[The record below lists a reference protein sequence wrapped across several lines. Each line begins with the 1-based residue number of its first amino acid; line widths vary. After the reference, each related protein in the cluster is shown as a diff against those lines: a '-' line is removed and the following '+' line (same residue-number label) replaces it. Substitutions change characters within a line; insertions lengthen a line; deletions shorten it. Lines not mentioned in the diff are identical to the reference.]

1 MKQPLIE
8 EIAAKSIIRK
18 YKKIDSWFLSRY
30 GINLYRGCE
39 HNCSYC
45 DGRAEKY
52 QTQNDFGNHVQVK
65 MNALEIFEKELQSLT
80 KRKYI
85 PKGYFFVCG
94 GVCDAYQPHEQ
105 KIELTRKAL
114 KLLLKYRFPV
124 HIITKSTLVE
134 RDTDILIEMNKY
146 SRALVSMS
154 FSSTDDD
161 VSKIFEPGAS
171 LPSEKLSLMNRLKK
185 KGITCGMCL
194 LPVIPFITDTEE
206 MIEKSLNDGKQAGVD
221 YVLFGNLTLKEGR
234 QKKYYFQL
242 IQKFYPHLLDKYND
256 LYSNKDASGSPG
268 IEYITH
274 VHHIYN
280 DFARRMR
287 IPRRIPFFI
296 YKNLM
301 SLNDQIIIMLEHLDY
316 LCSLNHV
323 KNSYGYA
330 AYSLSKLKE
339 PIESYSN
346 DNLLKLGGIGPFTIK
361 LIKEIIKTGTCK
373 YFENQFYQ

>member
-1 MKQPLIE
+1 MKQLLIE
-8 EIAAKSIIRK
+8 EITAKSIIRK

-65 MNALEIFEKELQSLT
+65 MNALEIFEKELHSLT
-80 KRKYI
+80 KRKNI

-105 KIELTRKAL
+105 KIRLTRKAL

-134 RDTDILIEMNKY
+134 RDTDILIEINKY
-146 SRALVSMS
+146 CRALVSMS
-154 FSSTDDD
+154 FSSTDDE

-194 LPVIPFITDTEE
+194 LPILPFITDTEE
-206 MIEKSLNDGKQAGVD
+206 MIEKSLYDGKQAGVD
-221 YVLFGNLTLKEGR
+221 YILFGNLTLKEGR

-242 IQKFYPHLLDKYND
+242 IQKFYPHLLNKYNA
-256 LYSNKDASGSPG
+256 LYSNKNASGSPG
-268 IEYITH
+268 GEYITQIY
-274 VHHIYN
+274 HIYN
-280 DFARRMR
+280 KIARSMR
-287 IPRRIPFFI
+287 IPRRIPFYL

-346 DNLLKLGGIGPFTIK
+346 DYLLKLGGIGPFTLK
-361 LIKEIIKTGTCK
+361 LIEEMIKTGTCK